1 MGIDI
6 VMNTPVRK
14 YIDEMFYEKPPE
26 ISNERMLMIR
36 NIIAMEKIIDQKW
49 NINVEEDLPGKRTP
63 AIRE

>member
-36 NIIAMEKIIDQKW
+36 NIIAMEKIIGEKW
-49 NINVEEDLPGKRTP
+49 NINVERELPDKKTP